1 MCETTETE
9 LFESLQAKAG
19 TYMSGIVPGSVEN
32 ILHLYVACH
41 SLKKSAVEPDGA
53 CVDIYSRATKNNKLA
68 GSQGGVG

>member
-1 MCETTETE
+1 
-9 LFESLQAKAG
+9 
-19 TYMSGIVPGSVEN
+19 MSGIAPGSVEN